1 MIIDPYTWQRFV
13 IEDKVKAAS
22 DTVAV
27 RFKRPAGYVFRAGQ
41 YAVVRTTLDGGR
53 QLIRQYSFS
62 SDPNDSMIELLIQR
76 EPSGEVSNWFYSE
89 AALGDSIEMSQ
100 PFGGFTLDPTEKRP
114 VLLVAGR
121 VGITPFLSMLREN
134 RKRNLSLLYS
144 VKTEDQLCF
153 PGLLEKFDTRLVIT
167 SHSPRIDSSLLAP
180 LLENKPLIYICGS
193 KQFVDAIASYIV
205 ETGTPITDLRRE
217 LFTLQ

>member
-76 EPSGEVSNWFYSE
+76 EPIGE
-89 AALGDSIEMSQ
+89 AHPPI
-100 PFGGFTLDPTEKRP
+100 
-114 VLLVAGR
+114 
-121 VGITPFLSMLREN
+121 
-134 RKRNLSLLYS
+134 
-144 VKTEDQLCF
+144 
-153 PGLLEKFDTRLVIT
+153 GLQCR
-167 SHSPRIDSSLLAP
+167 
-180 LLENKPLIYICGS
+180 
-193 KQFVDAIASYIV
+193 
-205 ETGTPITDLRRE
+205 
-217 LFTLQ
+217 